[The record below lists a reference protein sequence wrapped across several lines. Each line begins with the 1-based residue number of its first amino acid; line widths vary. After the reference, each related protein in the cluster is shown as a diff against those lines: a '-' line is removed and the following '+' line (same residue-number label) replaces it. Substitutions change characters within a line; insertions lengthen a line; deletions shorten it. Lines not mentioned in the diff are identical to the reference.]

1 MGEFLNIIIRIGS
14 ATLNHLE
21 ITNTKLASTRT
32 ELNGTKLAV
41 EDLTA
46 KFNGKYYNISL
57 QDFFLIRGIQIMTV
71 SFSFHS

>member
-41 EDLTA
+41 EDLTT
-46 KFNGKYYNISL
+46 KFNGKYYNIFL
-57 QDFFLIRGIQIMTV
+57 RDFFLWEE
-71 SFSFHS
+71 FK